1 MFGAYRTLLACLV
14 LFFHLVRVPLIG
26 QYAVHAFF
34 VLSGFL
40 MTLVMQQTYGYNAK
54 GRLAFALN
62 RALRLYPSY
71 FAVLAIAALAIALLG
86 SATSTGFRSVMDL
99 PGTAAAWAQNM
110 SMVYASQFPD
120 DTRPRL
126 SPATWALTIELLYY
140 ALICLGISRNRT
152 ITWIWFGLSLA
163 YHAWVQVEGLGN
175 AYAYSHIASG
185 SLPFAV
191 GALLFHYRDRVPTH
205 ALNPHALAVAG
216 TLAVVALAAAALI
229 GEWLIGPLV
238 LPMAFY
244 GNIAL
249 SAAFVGILAAAV
261 GGRQHDRHID
271 RRVGDFSYHIYLLH
285 WPVGL
290 VVYTQLFGLASPARS
305 ITSLAAALATLA
317 MCMAISLLLTR
328 LIDQPVERWRRA
340 LRPAV
345 GAVPQEAAMP

>member
-1 MFGAYRTLLACLV
+1 M
-14 LFFHLVRVPLIG
+14 
-26 QYAVHAFF
+26 
-34 VLSGFL
+34 
-40 MTLVMQQTYGYNAK
+40 
-54 GRLAFALN
+54 
-62 RALRLYPSY
+62 
-71 FAVLAIAALAIALLG
+71 LAIAALAIALLG
-86 SATSTGFRSVMDL
+86 STTATGFRSVMDL

-140 ALICLGISRNRT
+140 ALICLGLSRNKT

-163 YHAWVQVEGLGN
+163 YHAWVQVEGFGN

-191 GALLFHYRDRVPTH
+191 GALLFHYRDRVPPH

-229 GEWLIGPLV
+229 GERLIGPLALQV
-238 LPMAFY
+238 AFY

-249 SAAFVGILAAAV
+249 SAAFVGVLAAAV
-261 GGRQHDRHID
+261 RDSGDRRID

-317 MCMAISLLLTR
+317 VCMAISLLLTR
-328 LIDQPVERWRRA
+328 LIDEPVERWRRA
-340 LRPAV
+340 MRPSA
-345 GAVPQEAAMP
+345 GAVPHSAAMP